1 MSVYFVTSNY
11 SFSGAKVRL
20 FLKNASIFDFLAFW
34 RRNHPSSSYSSYL
47 YTFKTNP
54 METTEK
60 KLFLLDAYALIYRA
74 FFAMSKNPRLNS
86 KGVNTS
92 AVMGFLNSLYEILQK
107 EKPSHIGVA
116 FDVAGTA
123 QRQAEYSEY
132 KANREKMPDDLRDAI
147 PYIIRLIEGFNIP
160 VYGVEGYEADDVI
173 GTLAKKAEQQ
183 GFLTYMMTPD
193 KDFGQLVTDKILLY
207 KPAKFGEPAQVWGP
221 KEVCERYGIQEPK
234 QLIDI
239 LGLWGDA
246 ADNIPGIPGI
256 GEKTAAQLVGKYGS
270 VENLI
275 AHADELKGKQKE
287 NVVNFAEQG
296 LMSKSLATIN
306 LEVPVEFN
314 EEELK
319 AKEPDVPMLMAL
331 FEELEFRT
339 FAKRFL
345 EDYKTKQSTLDGPST
360 LRQAQGSGT
369 LASPSLRGTKQS
381 REVTEGSQQNDLF
394 STEATSPSGQF
405 DLFNQGDNSGLLEF
419 SDKDS
424 AKTVAHNYQL
434 VESDADIQALVGLLS
449 KQKQFVFDTETTN
462 IDVYSAELVGLSFAI
477 KAHEAWYL
485 SMPADQEECQKKL
498 ELLRPLFED
507 ESILKIGQ
515 NLKYDISMLAQYGIS
530 VKGKLFDTMLAH
542 YLLEPEQRHNMD
554 YLAEVYLNY
563 ITIPIE
569 DLIGKGRQQ
578 KTMREVPVNL
588 VKEYAAEDADITL
601 QLYEKLLPLLKEN
614 GVEKLFY
621 EIEMPLVPVLS
632 RMEANGVRIDTEN
645 LLQISEAFGVEIH
658 KIEEEIYNAAG
669 MPFNI
674 ASPKQLGEVL
684 FEKLRID
691 EKAKKT
697 KTGQYATGEDVLQKL
712 SHKHP
717 IIQLILDYRS
727 FTKLKS
733 TYLDALPALVNPK
746 DGLIHTSY
754 NQAVTATGRLSSN
767 NPNLQ
772 NIPVRTEKGREIRRA
787 FVPRSP
793 QYTLLAADYSQ
804 IELRIIAHLS
814 QDPAMMADFNL
825 GHDIHAATAAKV
837 FHVPMDQVT
846 KEQRSRAKA
855 VNFGIIYGMSAFG
868 LAERMEL
875 SRSEAADIIKKYFEE
890 YAGIKEY
897 MNRSIALARER
908 GYAET
913 ILGRRRYLRDINGA
927 NSVVRGFAERNAI
940 NAPIQG
946 SSADMIKIA
955 MIGIHEELERL
966 KMQSKMILQVHDEL
980 VFDAHLDELDALKA
994 IVQDKMVNAL
1004 PLSVPVVVEMNTG
1017 ANWLEAH

>member
-1 MSVYFVTSNY
+1 MLIFV
-11 SFSGAKVRL
+11 A
-20 FLKNASIFDFLAFW
+20 
-34 RRNHPSSSYSSYL
+34 
-47 YTFKTNP
+47 
-54 METTEK
+54 MENNEK

-74 FFAMSKNPRLNS
+74 FFALNKNPRLNS

-92 AVMGFLNSLYEILQK
+92 AVMGFLNSLYEILK
-107 EKPSHIGVA
+107 NEKPTHIGVA

-123 QRQAEYSEY
+123 QRQAEYSDY
-132 KANREKMPDDLRDAI
+132 KANREKMPDDLREAI
-147 PYIIRLIEGFNIP
+147 PYIIRLIESFNIP
-160 VYGVEGYEADDVI
+160 IYGVEGYEADDVI
-173 GTLAKKAEQQ
+173 GTMSKKAEQQ
-183 GFLTYMMTPD
+183 GFITYMMTPD
-193 KDFGQLVTDKILLY
+193 KDFGQLVTDKVLLY
-207 KPAKFGEPAQVWGP
+207 KPAKFGEPAQIWGP

-256 GEKTAAQLVGKYGS
+256 GEKTAAILVGKYGS

-287 NVVNFAEQG
+287 NVIEFAEQG
-296 LMSKSLATIN
+296 LMSKMLATIN

-314 EEELK
+314 EEELR
-319 AKEPDVPMLMAL
+319 AKEPDLPALMAL

-345 EDYKTKQSTLDGPST
+345 EDYKKSHDGAPIVETPVAKPST
-360 LRQAQGSGT
+360 
-369 LASPSLRGTKQS
+369 P
-381 REVTEGSQQNDLF
+381 DLF
-394 STEATSPSGQF
+394 STSGPSSEF
-405 DLFNQGDNSGLLEF
+405 DLFHQDGNTEDLLAF

-424 AKTVAHNYQL
+424 AKTVTHDYKLIEAETDIKTL
-434 VESDADIQALVGLLS
+434 VELLS

-462 IDVYSAELVGLSFAI
+462 IDVYSAELVGVSFAI

-485 SMPADQEECQKKL
+485 PMPANREECQKKL
-498 ELLRPLFED
+498 YLLRPLFED
-507 ESILKIGQ
+507 ENIMKIGQ
-515 NLKYDISMLAQYGIS
+515 NLKYDISILAQYGIV
-530 VKGKLFDTMLAH
+530 VKGKMFDTMLAH

-578 KTMREVPVNL
+578 KTMREVPLNL

-632 RMEANGVRIDTEN
+632 RMEANGVKIDTEN
-645 LLQISEAFGVEIH
+645 LKQISEEFGKEIH
-658 KIEEEIYNAAG
+658 KVEEEIYTLAG
-669 MPFNI
+669 TPFNI
-674 ASPKQLGEVL
+674 ASPKQLGEIL
-684 FEKLRID
+684 FERLQID

-697 KTGQYATGEDVLQKL
+697 KTGQYATGEEVLQKL
-712 SHKHP
+712 LHKHA
-717 IIQLILDYRS
+717 IVQKILDYRS
-727 FTKLKS
+727 LTKLKS

-746 DGLIHTSY
+746 DSLIHTSY

-772 NIPVRTEKGREIRRA
+772 NIPVRTAQGREIRRA
-787 FVPRSP
+787 FVPRSEA
-793 QYTLLAADYSQ
+793 YTLLAADYSQ

-814 QDPAMMADFNL
+814 QDPAMVSDFNL

-837 FHVPMDQVT
+837 FHVPMEQVT

-897 MNRSIALARER
+897 MNRSIALAKER

-913 ILGRRRYLRDINGA
+913 ILGRRRYLRDINGS

-955 MIGIHEELERL
+955 MIGIHEELQKL

-980 VFDAHLDELDALKA
+980 VFDAHLDELNELKS
-994 IVQDKMVNAL
+994 IVENKMVNAL
-1004 PLSVPVVVEMNTG
+1004 PLSVPVVVEINTG
-1017 ANWLEAH
+1017 SNWLEAH

>member
-1 MSVYFVTSNY
+1 M
-11 SFSGAKVRL
+11 
-20 FLKNASIFDFLAFW
+20 
-34 RRNHPSSSYSSYL
+34 
-47 YTFKTNP
+47 
-54 METTEK
+54 EK

-74 FFAMSKNPRLNS
+74 FFAMNKNPRMTS
-86 KGVNTS
+86 KGLNTS

-107 EKPSHIGVA
+107 EKPTHIGVA

-147 PYIIRLIEGFNIP
+147 PYIIRLIEAFNIP
-160 VYGVEGYEADDVI
+160 IYGVEGYEADDVI
-173 GTLAKKAEQQ
+173 GTLSKKAEQQ
-183 GFLTYMMTPD
+183 GFTTYMMTPD
-193 KDFGQLVTDKILLY
+193 KDFGQLVTDKVLLY

-221 KEVCERYGIQEPK
+221 KEVCERYGISEPK

-256 GEKTAAQLVGKYGS
+256 GEKTAALLVQKYGS

-275 AHADELKGKQKE
+275 AHANELKGKQKE

-296 LMSKSLATIN
+296 LMSKMLATIN
-306 LEVPVEFN
+306 LEVPVEFD

-319 AKEPDVPMLMAL
+319 AKEPDVPALMAL

-339 FAKRFL
+339 FAKRFM
-345 EDYKTKQSTLDGPST
+345 EDRG
-360 LRQAQGSGT
+360 
-369 LASPSLRGTKQS
+369 RGTAGH
-381 REVTEGSQQNDLF
+381 ETMGELDLF
-394 STEATSPSGQF
+394 HP
-405 DLFNQGDNSGLLEF
+405 DGDSGLLEF
-419 SDKDS
+419 SDKGS
-424 AKTVAHNYQL
+424 AKTVAHEYKLIETEEDIKVL
-434 VESDADIQALVGLLS
+434 VELLKS
-449 KQKQFVFDTETTN
+449 KKQFVFDTETTN
-462 IDVYSAELVGLSFAI
+462 VDVYSAELVGVSFAI

-485 SMPADQEECQKKL
+485 PMPAGREACQEKL
-498 ELLRPLFED
+498 KLLLPLFED
-507 ESILKIGQ
+507 KSILKIGQ
-515 NLKYDISMLAQYGIS
+515 NLKYDISMLAQYDIAVRGPM
-530 VKGKLFDTMLAH
+530 FDTMLAH

-563 ITIPIE
+563 LTIPIE

-578 KTMREVPVNL
+578 KTMREVPVEL

-621 EIEMPLVPVLS
+621 DIEMPLVPVLS
-632 RMEANGVRIDTEN
+632 RMEANGVRIDTHN
-645 LLQISEAFGVEIH
+645 LQQISEEFGGEIR
-658 KIEEEIYNAAG
+658 KIEEEIYAQAG
-669 MPFNI
+669 TPFNI
-674 ASPKQLGEVL
+674 ASPKQLGEIL
-684 FEKLRID
+684 FERLKID

-717 IIQLILDYRS
+717 IIQMILDYRS

-787 FVPRSP
+787 FVPRSE

-814 QDPAMMADFNL
+814 QDPAMVADFNL

-837 FHVPMDQVT
+837 FHVPMSEVT

-897 MNRSIALARER
+897 MNRSIALAKER

-955 MIGIHEELERL
+955 MIGIHEEMTRL
-966 KMQSKMILQVHDEL
+966 QMQSKMILQVHDEL
-980 VFDAHLDELDALKA
+980 VFDAHLDELDTLKA
-994 IVQDKMVNAL
+994 IVNDKMVNAL
-1004 PLSVPVVVEMNTG
+1004 PLSVPVLVEMNTG
-1017 ANWLEAH
+1017 TNWLEAH

>member
-1 MSVYFVTSNY
+1 M
-11 SFSGAKVRL
+11 
-20 FLKNASIFDFLAFW
+20 
-34 RRNHPSSSYSSYL
+34 
-47 YTFKTNP
+47 
-54 METTEK
+54 EK

-74 FFAMSKNPRLNS
+74 FFAMNKNPRINS
-86 KGVNTS
+86 KGLNTS
-92 AVMGFLNSLYEILQK
+92 AVMGFLNSLYEILK
-107 EKPSHIGVA
+107 NEKPSHIGVA
-116 FDVAGTA
+116 FDVAGAA
-123 QRQAEYSEY
+123 QRQAEYTEY
-132 KANREKMPDDLRDAI
+132 KANREKMPDDLRESI
-147 PYIIRLIEGFNIP
+147 PYIIRLIEAFNIAI
-160 VYGVEGYEADDVI
+160 YGVEGYEADDVI
-173 GTLAKKAEQQ
+173 GTLSKKAEQQ
-183 GFLTYMMTPD
+183 GFITYMMTPD
-193 KDFGQLVTDKILLY
+193 KDFGQLVTDKVLLY

-246 ADNIPGIPGI
+246 SDNIPGIPGI
-256 GEKTAAQLVGKYGS
+256 GEKTAAQLVGQYGT

-296 LMSKSLATIN
+296 LMSKALATIN
-306 LEVPVEFN
+306 LEVPVEFD
-314 EEELK
+314 EEELRM
-319 AKEPDVPMLMAL
+319 KEPDLPALMAL

-345 EDYKTKQSTLDGPST
+345 DDYKKTHEDASASLRGGTTKQSNEVE
-360 LRQAQGSGT
+360 
-369 LASPSLRGTKQS
+369 SL
-381 REVTEGSQQNDLF
+381 
-394 STEATSPSGQF
+394 
-405 DLFNQGDNSGLLEF
+405 DLFNQNGATGDLLTF
-419 SDKDS
+419 SEKDS
-424 AKTVAHNYQL
+424 ANNVEHDYKL
-434 VESDADIQALVGLLS
+434 VESDADIKALVELLS
-449 KQKQFVFDTETTN
+449 KEKQFVFDTETTHL
-462 IDVYSAELVGLSFAI
+462 DVYSAELVGLSFAI

-485 SMPADQEECQKKL
+485 TMPANREECQKKL

-507 ESILKIGQ
+507 ENILKIGQ
-515 NLKYDISMLAQYGIS
+515 NLKYDHSMLAQYGIN

-554 YLAEVYLNY
+554 YLAEVFLNY

-578 KTMREVPVNL
+578 KTMREVPVDL

-632 RMEANGVRIDTEN
+632 RMEANGVKIDTEN
-645 LLQISEAFGVEIH
+645 LKQISEEFGNEIH
-658 KIEEEIYNAAG
+658 KVEEEIYTLAG

-674 ASPKQLGEVL
+674 ASPKQLGEIL
-684 FEKLRID
+684 FERLHID

-697 KTGQYATGEDVLQKL
+697 KTGQYATGEEVLQKL
-712 SHKHP
+712 LHKHA
-717 IIQLILDYRS
+717 IVQKILDYRS
-727 FTKLKS
+727 LTKLKS

-772 NIPVRTEKGREIRRA
+772 NIPVRTEQGREIRRA
-787 FVPRSP
+787 FVPRSE

-814 QDPAMMADFNL
+814 QDPAMVADFNL

-837 FHVPMDQVT
+837 FHVPMEQVT

-897 MNRSIALARER
+897 MNRSIALAKER

-913 ILGRRRYLRDINGA
+913 ILGRRRYLRDINGS

-955 MIGIHEELERL
+955 MIDIHETLHKL

-980 VFDAHLDELDALKA
+980 VFDAHLDELDELKA

-1004 PLSVPVVVEMNTG
+1004 PLSVPVVVEINTG
-1017 ANWLEAH
+1017 SNWLEAH

>member
-1 MSVYFVTSNY
+1 
-11 SFSGAKVRL
+11 
-20 FLKNASIFDFLAFW
+20 
-34 RRNHPSSSYSSYL
+34 
-47 YTFKTNP
+47 

-74 FFAMSKNPRLNS
+74 FFAMSKNPRMNS

-107 EKPSHIGVA
+107 EKPTHIGVA

-132 KANREKMPDDLRDAI
+132 KANREKMPDDLRDSI
-147 PYIIRLIEGFNIP
+147 PYIIRLIEAFNIP

-173 GTLAKKAEQQ
+173 GTLSKKAEKQ
-183 GFLTYMMTPD
+183 GFTTYMMTPD

-256 GEKTAAQLVGKYGS
+256 GEKTAEILVGKYGS

-287 NVVNFAEQG
+287 NVINFAEQG
-296 LMSKSLATIN
+296 LMSKALATIN
-306 LEVPVEFN
+306 LEVPVDLD

-319 AKEPDVPMLMAL
+319 AKEPDVPALMAL

-345 EDYKTKQSTLDGPST
+345 EDYKGKHGVDSPLPPSQRGNT
-360 LRQAQGSGT
+360 NAPSERGAGQPTGASG
-369 LASPSLRGTKQS
+369 
-381 REVTEGSQQNDLF
+381 GSQQPDLF
-394 STEATSPSGQF
+394 SSNETF

-419 SDKDS
+419 SEKDS
-424 AKTVAHNYQL
+424 AKTLAHDYKL
-434 VESDADIQALVGLLS
+434 VETETDINALVDLLS

-485 SMPADQEECQKKL
+485 SMPAEREACQKKL

-507 ESILKIGQ
+507 ENILKIGQ

-530 VKGKLFDTMLAH
+530 VKGPMFDTMLAH

-563 ITIPIE
+563 LTIPIE

-578 KTMREVPVNL
+578 KTMREVPVEQ

-601 QLYEKLLPLLKEN
+601 QLYEKLMPLLKEN

-632 RMEANGVRIDTEN
+632 RMEANGVKIDTEN
-645 LLQISEAFGVEIH
+645 LQQISEEFGKEIR
-658 KIEEEIYNAAG
+658 KIEEQIYGAAG
-669 MPFNI
+669 TPFNI
-674 ASPKQLGEVL
+674 ASPKQLGEIL
-684 FEKLRID
+684 FEKLKID

-717 IIQLILDYRS
+717 IIQMILDYRS

-733 TYLDALPALVNPK
+733 TYLDALPALVNTK

-814 QDPAMMADFNL
+814 QDPAMVNDFNL

-837 FHVPMDQVT
+837 FHVPMEQVT

-955 MIGIHEELERL
+955 MIGIHQELERL

-980 VFDAHLDELDALKA
+980 VFDAHLDELDTLKA

-1017 ANWLEAH
+1017 SNWLEAH

>member
-1 MSVYFVTSNY
+1 
-11 SFSGAKVRL
+11 
-20 FLKNASIFDFLAFW
+20 
-34 RRNHPSSSYSSYL
+34 
-47 YTFKTNP
+47 
-54 METTEK
+54 MEKQEK

-74 FFAMSKNPRLNS
+74 FFALNKNPRINS

-107 EKPSHIGVA
+107 EKPTHIGVA

-132 KANREKMPDDLRDAI
+132 KANREKMPDDLREAI
-147 PYIIRLIEGFNIP
+147 PYIIRLIEAFNIAI
-160 VYGVEGYEADDVI
+160 YGVEGYEADDVI
-173 GTLAKKAEQQ
+173 GTMSKKAEQQ

-193 KDFGQLVTDKILLY
+193 KDFGQLVTDRVLLY

-256 GEKTAAQLVGKYGS
+256 GEKTAAALVGKYGS
-270 VENLI
+270 VENII

-287 NVVNFAEQG
+287 NVINFAEQG
-296 LMSKSLATIN
+296 LMSKALATIN
-306 LEVPVEFN
+306 LEVPVEFD

-319 AKEPDVPMLMAL
+319 AKEPDVPALMAL
-331 FEELEFRT
+331 FEELEFKT

-345 EDYKTKQSTLDGPST
+345 EDYKTKQSALDGPTT
-360 LRQAQGSGT
+360 LRGTSGIAGSGT
-369 LASPSLRGTKQS
+369 SQSLRGTKQS
-381 REVTEGSQQNDLF
+381 METTEGSQQPNLF
-394 STEATSPSGQF
+394 SSNETF
-405 DLFNQGDNSGLLEF
+405 DLFHQGDNSGLLEF

-424 AKTVAHNYQL
+424 AKTMPHDYKL
-434 VESDADIQALVGLLS
+434 VETEADIQALAELLS
-449 KQKQFVFDTETTN
+449 KENQFVFDTETTN

-485 SMPADQEECQKKL
+485 PMPADRDECQKRL

-507 ESILKIGQ
+507 ENIMKIGQ
-515 NLKYDISMLAQYGIS
+515 NLKYDISMLAQYGIK
-530 VKGKLFDTMLAH
+530 VKGRLFDTMLAH

-554 YLAEVYLNY
+554 YLAEAYLDY

-578 KTMREVPVNL
+578 RSMREVPVEQ

-601 QLYEKLLPLLKEN
+601 QLYEKLSPMLKEN
-614 GVEKLFY
+614 GVEKLLND
-621 EIEMPLVPVLS
+621 IEMPLVPVLS

-645 LLQISEAFGVEIH
+645 LKQISDEFGRQIQQVEE
-658 KIEEEIYNAAG
+658 KIYEAAG

-717 IIQLILDYRS
+717 IIQMILDYRS

-772 NIPVRTEKGREIRRA
+772 NIPVRTAQGREIRKA
-787 FVPRSP
+787 FVPRSEH
-793 QYTLLAADYSQ
+793 YTLLAADYSQ

-814 QDPAMMADFNL
+814 QDPAMVADFNL

-913 ILGRRRYLRDINGA
+913 ILGRRRYLRDINGS

-955 MIGIHEELERL
+955 MIGIHKEMERL
-966 KMQSKMILQVHDEL
+966 QMQSKMILQVHDEL
-980 VFDAHLDELDALKA
+980 VFDAHLDELDTLKA
-994 IVQDKMVNAL
+994 IVNDKMVNAL
-1004 PLSVPVVVEMNTG
+1004 PLSVPVIVEMNTG

>member
-1 MSVYFVTSNY
+1 ME
-11 SFSGAKVRL
+11 
-20 FLKNASIFDFLAFW
+20 NA
-34 RRNHPSSSYSSYL
+34 
-47 YTFKTNP
+47 
-54 METTEK
+54 EK
-60 KLFLLDAYALIYRA
+60 RLFLLDAYALIYRA
-74 FFAMSKNPRLNS
+74 FFAMNKNPRINS
-86 KGVNTS
+86 KGLNTS
-92 AVMGFLNSLYEILQK
+92 AIIGFLNSLYEILK
-107 EKPSHIGVA
+107 NERPTHIGVA

-147 PYIIRLIEGFNIP
+147 PYIIRLIEAFNIP
-160 VYGVEGYEADDVI
+160 IYGVEGYEADDVI
-173 GTLAKKAEQQ
+173 GTLSKKAERQ
-183 GFLTYMMTPD
+183 GFITYMMTPD
-193 KDFGQLVTDKILLY
+193 KDFGQLVTDKVLLY
-207 KPAKFGEPAQVWGP
+207 KPAKFGEPAQIWGP

-256 GEKTAAQLVGKYGS
+256 GEKTAALLVQKYGS

-296 LMSKSLATIN
+296 LMSKMLATIN

-314 EEELK
+314 EEELR
-319 AKEPDVPMLMAL
+319 AKEPDVPALMAL

-345 EDYKTKQSTLDGPST
+345 EDYKGKNRVDSPLPPSQRGTGQST
-360 LRQAQGSGT
+360 GT
-369 LASPSLRGTKQS
+369 
-381 REVTEGSQQNDLF
+381 VGSQTPNLF
-394 STEATSPSGQF
+394 STSSSL
-405 DLFNQGDNSGLLEF
+405 DLFNQGGEGETGLLDF
-419 SDKDS
+419 SDKAS
-424 AKTVAHNYQL
+424 AKTVAHDYKL
-434 VESDADIQALVGLLS
+434 VESDEDIKALVELLS
-449 KQKQFVFDTETTN
+449 KEKQFVFDTETTN
-462 IDVYSAELVGLSFAI
+462 VDVYNAELVGVSFAI

-485 SMPADQEECQKKL
+485 PMPAEREACQKKL

-507 ESILKIGQ
+507 ESIMKIGQ

-530 VKGKLFDTMLAH
+530 VKGPMFDTMLAH

-554 YLAEVYLNY
+554 YLAEIYLNY
-563 ITIPIE
+563 LTIPIE

-578 KTMREVPVNL
+578 KTMREVPIEQ

-621 EIEMPLVPVLS
+621 DIEMPLVPVLS
-632 RMEANGVRIDTEN
+632 RMEANGVKIDTHN
-645 LLQISEAFGVEIH
+645 LQQISDEFGGEIR
-658 KIEEEIYNAAG
+658 KIEEEIYAQAG
-669 MPFNI
+669 APFNI
-674 ASPKQLGEVL
+674 ASPKQLGEIL
-684 FEKLRID
+684 FEKLKID

-697 KTGQYATGEDVLQKL
+697 KTGQYATGEEVLQKL
-712 SHKHP
+712 AHKHP
-717 IIQLILDYRS
+717 IIHLILDYRS

-787 FVPRSP
+787 FVPRSE

-814 QDPAMMADFNL
+814 QDPAMVADFNL

-837 FHVPMDQVT
+837 FHVPMSEVT

-913 ILGRRRYLRDINGA
+913 ILGRRRYLRDINGS

-955 MIGIHEELERL
+955 MIGIHKEMQRL

-980 VFDAHLDELDALKA
+980 VFDAHLDELDDLKA
-994 IVQDKMVNAL
+994 IVNDKMVNAL

-1017 ANWLEAH
+1017 SNWLEAH

>member
-1 MSVYFVTSNY
+1 
-11 SFSGAKVRL
+11 
-20 FLKNASIFDFLAFW
+20 
-34 RRNHPSSSYSSYL
+34 
-47 YTFKTNP
+47 

-74 FFAMSKNPRLNS
+74 FFAMNKNPRMTS
-86 KGVNTS
+86 KGLNTS
-92 AVMGFLNSLYEILQK
+92 AVMGFLNSLYEILK
-107 EKPSHIGVA
+107 NEKPTHIGVA

-123 QRQAEYSEY
+123 QRQAEFADY
-132 KANREKMPDDLRDAI
+132 KANREKMPDDLRESI
-147 PYIIRLIEGFNIP
+147 PYIIRLIEAFNIP
-160 VYGVEGYEADDVI
+160 IYGVEGYEADDVI
-173 GTLAKKAEQQ
+173 GTLSKKAEQQ
-183 GFLTYMMTPD
+183 GFTTYMMTPD
-193 KDFGQLVTDKILLY
+193 KDFGQLVTDKVLLY

-256 GEKTAAQLVGKYGS
+256 GEKTAAQLVQKYGS

-287 NVVNFAEQG
+287 NVINFAEQG
-296 LMSKSLATIN
+296 MMSKMLATIN
-306 LEVPVEFN
+306 LEVPVEFD

-319 AKEPDVPMLMAL
+319 AKEPDLPALMAL
-331 FEELEFRT
+331 FEELEFKT

-345 EDYKTKQSTLDGPST
+345 EDYKKRTGVDSPLPPSE
-360 LRQAQGSGT
+360 
-369 LASPSLRGTKQS
+369 RGIKGESNQP
-381 REVTEGSQQNDLF
+381 DLF
-394 STEATSPSGQF
+394 SNADQF
-405 DLFNQGDNSGLLEF
+405 DLFSQSENNGNLLDF
-419 SDKDS
+419 SDKNS
-424 AKTVAHNYQL
+424 AKTVQHDYKL
-434 VESDADIQALVGLLS
+434 VETDEDIKALVEQLS

-462 IDVYSAELVGLSFAI
+462 IDVYSADLVGVSFAI

-485 SMPADQEECQKKL
+485 PMPAEREACQKKL

-507 ESILKIGQ
+507 ETILKIGQ
-515 NLKYDISMLAQYGIS
+515 NLKYDISMLAQYGIN
-530 VKGKLFDTMLAH
+530 VKGKMFDTMLAH

-578 KTMREVPVNL
+578 KTMREVPVEL

-632 RMEANGVRIDTEN
+632 RMEANGVKIDTQN
-645 LLQISEAFGVEIH
+645 LQQISDEFGGEIQ
-658 KIEEEIYNAAG
+658 KIEEEIYALAG
-669 MPFNI
+669 TPFNI

-684 FEKLRID
+684 FEKLKID

-697 KTGQYATGEDVLQKL
+697 KTGQYATGEEVLQKL
-712 SHKHP
+712 LHKHP
-717 IIQLILDYRS
+717 IIQKILDYRS

-772 NIPVRTEKGREIRRA
+772 NIPVRTSQGREIRRA
-787 FVPRSP
+787 FVPRSEA
-793 QYTLLAADYSQ
+793 YTLLAADYSQ

-814 QDPAMMADFNL
+814 QDPAMVNDFNL

-837 FHVPMDQVT
+837 FHVPMNEVT

-868 LAERMEL
+868 L
-875 SRSEAADIIKKYFEE
+875 
-890 YAGIKEY
+890 
-897 MNRSIALARER
+897 ALARER

-955 MIGIHEELERL
+955 MIGIHKEMQRL
-966 KMQSKMILQVHDEL
+966 RMQSKMMLQVHDEL
-980 VFDAHLDELDALKA
+980 VFDAHLDELDTLKA
-994 IVQDKMVNAL
+994 IVNDKMVNAL

-1017 ANWLEAH
+1017 NNWLEAH

>member
-1 MSVYFVTSNY
+1 
-11 SFSGAKVRL
+11 
-20 FLKNASIFDFLAFW
+20 
-34 RRNHPSSSYSSYL
+34 
-47 YTFKTNP
+47 
-54 METTEK
+54 MENTEK

-74 FFAMSKNPRLNS
+74 FFALSTNPRMNS

-107 EKPSHIGVA
+107 EKPTHIGVA
-116 FDVAGTA
+116 FDVSGTA

-132 KANREKMPDDLRDAI
+132 KANREKMPDDLRDSI
-147 PYIIRLIEGFNIP
+147 PYIIRLIEAFNIP

-173 GTLAKKAEQQ
+173 GTLSKKAEQQ
-183 GFLTYMMTPD
+183 GFITYMMTPD

-221 KEVCERYGIQEPK
+221 KEVCERYGIKEPK

-256 GEKTAAQLVGKYGS
+256 GEKTAAQLVQKYGS

-287 NVVNFAEQG
+287 NVINFAEQG
-296 LMSKSLATIN
+296 LMSKALATIN
-306 LEVPVEFN
+306 LEVPVEFS

-319 AKEPDVPMLMAL
+319 AKEPDVPALMAL
-331 FEELEFRT
+331 FEELEFKT

-345 EDYKTKQSTLDGPST
+345 EDYKKTHGDVQQAEIPTPKPS
-360 LRQAQGSGT
+360 A
-369 LASPSLRGTKQS
+369 P
-381 REVTEGSQQNDLF
+381 NLF
-394 STEATSPSGQF
+394 STTPPSSEF
-405 DLFNQGDNSGLLEF
+405 DLFHQGDNSGLLEF

-424 AKTVAHNYQL
+424 AKTVPHDYKL
-434 VESDADIQALVGLLS
+434 VENDADIKSLVDLLC

-485 SMPADQEECQKKL
+485 SMPADREVCQKKL
-498 ELLRPLFED
+498 ELLRPLFEN
-507 ESILKIGQ
+507 EGIRKIGQ

-530 VKGKLFDTMLAH
+530 VKGPMFDTMLAH

-563 ITIPIE
+563 LTIPIE

-578 KTMREVPVNL
+578 KTMREVPVEQ

-601 QLYEKLLPLLKEN
+601 QLYEKLMPLLKEN

-632 RMEANGVRIDTEN
+632 RMEANGVKIDTEN
-645 LLQISEAFGVEIH
+645 LQQISEEFGKEIR
-658 KIEEEIYNAAG
+658 KIEEQIYEAAG
-669 MPFNI
+669 TPFNI
-674 ASPKQLGEVL
+674 ASPKQLGEIL
-684 FEKLRID
+684 FEKLKID

-717 IIQLILDYRS
+717 IIQMILDYRS

-814 QDPAMMADFNL
+814 QDPAMVNDFNL

-837 FHVPMDQVT
+837 FHVPMEQVT

-955 MIGIHEELERL
+955 MIGIHQELERL

-980 VFDAHLDELDALKA
+980 VFDAHLDELDTLKA
-994 IVQDKMVNAL
+994 IVNDKMVNAL

-1017 ANWLEAH
+1017 SNWLEAH

>member
-1 MSVYFVTSNY
+1 
-11 SFSGAKVRL
+11 
-20 FLKNASIFDFLAFW
+20 
-34 RRNHPSSSYSSYL
+34 
-47 YTFKTNP
+47 

-74 FFAMSKNPRLNS
+74 FFALNKNPRINS

-92 AVMGFLNSLYEILQK
+92 AVMGFLNSLYEIMK
-107 EKPSHIGVA
+107 NEKPSHIGVA

-123 QRQAEYSEY
+123 QRQEEYSEY
-132 KANREKMPDDLRDAI
+132 KANREKMPDDLRESI
-147 PYIIRLIEGFNIP
+147 PYIIRLIEAFNIP
-160 VYGVEGYEADDVI
+160 IYGVEGYEADDVI
-173 GTLAKKAEQQ
+173 GTLSKKAEKE
-183 GFLTYMMTPD
+183 GFTTYMMTPD
-193 KDFGQLVTDKILLY
+193 KDFGQLVTDKVLLY
-207 KPAKFGEPAQVWGP
+207 KPAKFGEPAQIWGP
-221 KEVCERYGIQEPK
+221 KEVCERYGISEPK

-256 GEKTAAQLVGKYGS
+256 GEKTAAILVGKYGS

-287 NVVNFAEQG
+287 NVIAFAEQG
-296 LMSKSLATIN
+296 LMSKALATIN
-306 LEVPVEFN
+306 LEVPVDFDEN
-314 EEELK
+314 ELK
-319 AKEPDVPMLMAL
+319 AKEPDLPALMAL
-331 FEELEFRT
+331 FEELEFKT

-345 EDYKTKQSTLDGPST
+345 DDYKKTHTGEASLDCFVPRNDGKTS
-360 LRQAQGSGT
+360 
-369 LASPSLRGTKQS
+369 
-381 REVTEGSQQNDLF
+381 GSQAPDLF
-394 STEATSPSGQF
+394 SNEALTPSGQF
-405 DLFNQGDNSGLLEF
+405 DLFNQDGGNGLLEF

-424 AKTVAHNYQL
+424 AKTVQHVYKL
-434 VESDADIQALVGLLS
+434 VETDEEIKALVERLS
-449 KQKQFVFDTETTN
+449 QQTRFVFDTETTN
-462 IDVYSAELVGLSFAI
+462 IDVYSADLVGLSFAI

-485 SMPADQEECQKKL
+485 SMPANREECQRKL

-507 ESILKIGQ
+507 ESIMKIGQ
-515 NLKYDISMLAQYGIS
+515 NLKFDISMLAQYGIS

-542 YLLEPEQRHNMD
+542 YLIEPEQRHNMD

-563 ITIPIE
+563 VTIPIE
-569 DLIGKGRQQ
+569 ELIGKGRQQ
-578 KTMREVPVNL
+578 KTMREVPVEL

-632 RMEANGVRIDTEN
+632 RMEANGVKIDTEN
-645 LLQISEAFGVEIH
+645 LKQISDEFAVEIR
-658 KIEEEIYNAAG
+658 KIEEQIYELAG

-674 ASPKQLGEVL
+674 ASPKQLGEIL

-697 KTGQYATGEDVLQKL
+697 KTGQYATGEEVLQKL
-712 SHKHP
+712 AHKHP
-717 IIQLILDYRS
+717 IVNLILDYRS
-727 FTKLKS
+727 LTKLKS

-746 DGLIHTSY
+746 DGLIHTSF

-787 FVPRSP
+787 FVPRSE

-814 QDPAMMADFNL
+814 QDLAMVADFNL

-837 FHVPMDQVT
+837 FHVPMEQVT

-897 MNRSIALARER
+897 MNRSIALAKER

-955 MIGIHEELERL
+955 MIGIHQELEQL

-980 VFDAHLDELDALKA
+980 VFDAHLDELDTLKS
-994 IVQDKMVNAL
+994 IVQDKMVNAM
-1004 PLSVPVVVEMNTG
+1004 PLSVPVVVEINTG

>member
-1 MSVYFVTSNY
+1 
-11 SFSGAKVRL
+11 
-20 FLKNASIFDFLAFW
+20 
-34 RRNHPSSSYSSYL
+34 
-47 YTFKTNP
+47 

-107 EKPSHIGVA
+107 EKPTHIGVA

-147 PYIIRLIEGFNIP
+147 PYIIRLIEAFNIP
-160 VYGVEGYEADDVI
+160 VYGEEGYEADDVI
-173 GTLAKKAEQQ
+173 GTLAKKAERQ

-256 GEKTAAQLVGKYGS
+256 GEKTAAQLIGKYGS

-306 LEVPVEFN
+306 LEVPVKFD
-314 EEELK
+314 EEELR
-319 AKEPDVPMLMAL
+319 AKEPDVPALMAL

-345 EDYKTKQSTLDGPST
+345 EDYKGKHGVDSPLPPS
-360 LRQAQGSGT
+360 Q
-369 LASPSLRGTKQS
+369 RGTSQPTGAS
-381 REVTEGSQQNDLF
+381 GGSQQSDLF
-394 STEATSPSGQF
+394 SSNETF
-405 DLFNQGDNSGLLEF
+405 DLFHQGDNSGLLEF

-424 AKTVAHNYQL
+424 AKTVPHDYKL
-434 VESDADIQALVGLLS
+434 VETDADIKALVEHLS
-449 KQKQFVFDTETTN
+449 KQTQFVFDTETTN

-498 ELLRPLFED
+498 ELLRPLFEN

-569 DLIGKGRQQ
+569 DLIGKGRMQ

-645 LLQISEAFGVEIH
+645 LQQISEAFGVEIH
-658 KIEEEIYNAAG
+658 KIEEEIYKAAG

-717 IIQLILDYRS
+717 IIQMILDYRS

-814 QDPAMMADFNL
+814 QDPAMVNDFNL

-875 SRSEAADIIKKYFEE
+875 SRSEAANIIKKYFEE

-913 ILGRRRYLRDINGA
+913 ILGRRRYLRDINGS

-955 MIGIHEELERL
+955 MIGIHQELEHL

>member
-1 MSVYFVTSNY
+1 
-11 SFSGAKVRL
+11 
-20 FLKNASIFDFLAFW
+20 
-34 RRNHPSSSYSSYL
+34 
-47 YTFKTNP
+47 

-74 FFAMSKNPRLNS
+74 FFAMSKNPRMNS
-86 KGVNTS
+86 KGLNTS

-107 EKPSHIGVA
+107 EKPTHIGVA

-147 PYIIRLIEGFNIP
+147 PYIIRLIEAFNIP

-173 GTLAKKAEQQ
+173 GTLSKKAEQQ
-183 GFLTYMMTPD
+183 GFVTYMMTPD

-306 LEVPVEFN
+306 LEVPVDFD
-314 EEELK
+314 EEELR
-319 AKEPDVPMLMAL
+319 AKEPDVPALMAL

-345 EDYKTKQSTLDGPST
+345 EDYKGKHGVDSPLPPS
-360 LRQAQGSGT
+360 Q
-369 LASPSLRGTKQS
+369 RGTSQPTGAS
-381 REVTEGSQQNDLF
+381 GGSQQPDLF
-394 STEATSPSGQF
+394 SSNETF
-405 DLFNQGDNSGLLEF
+405 DLFNQGNNSGLLEF

-424 AKTVAHNYQL
+424 AKTVPHDYKL
-434 VESDADIQALVGLLS
+434 VETDADIKALVEHLS
-449 KQKQFVFDTETTN
+449 KQTQFVFDTETTN

-485 SMPADQEECQKKL
+485 SMPAEREECQKKL

-507 ESILKIGQ
+507 DSIMKIGQ
-515 NLKYDISMLAQYGIS
+515 NLKYDISMLTQYGIS

-578 KTMREVPVNL
+578 KTMREVSVEL

-601 QLYEKLLPLLKEN
+601 QLYEKLMPLLKEN

-645 LLQISEAFGVEIH
+645 LQQISEAFGIEIH
-658 KIEEEIYNAAG
+658 KIEEDIYKAAG

-691 EKAKKT
+691 EKTKKT

-717 IIQLILDYRS
+717 IIQMILDYRS
-727 FTKLKS
+727 LTKLKS

-793 QYTLLAADYSQ
+793 EYTLLAADYSQ

-814 QDPAMMADFNL
+814 QDPAMVNDFNL

-837 FHVPMDQVT
+837 FHVPMDHVT

-913 ILGRRRYLRDINGA
+913 ILGRRRYLRDINGS

-955 MIGIHEELERL
+955 MIGIHQELEHL

-980 VFDAHLDELDALKA
+980 VFDAHLDELEALKA
-994 IVQDKMVNAL
+994 IVQNKMVNAL
-1004 PLSVPVVVEMNTG
+1004 PLSVPVIVEMNTG

>member
-1 MSVYFVTSNY
+1 
-11 SFSGAKVRL
+11 
-20 FLKNASIFDFLAFW
+20 
-34 RRNHPSSSYSSYL
+34 
-47 YTFKTNP
+47 

-74 FFAMSKNPRLNS
+74 FFAMNKNPRMTS
-86 KGVNTS
+86 KGLNTS
-92 AVMGFLNSLYEILQK
+92 AVMGFLNSLYEILK
-107 EKPSHIGVA
+107 NEKPTHIGVA
-116 FDVAGTA
+116 FDVAGTE
-123 QRQAEYSEY
+123 QRQAEYSDY
-132 KANREKMPDDLRDAI
+132 KANREKMPDDLREAI
-147 PYIIRLIEGFNIP
+147 PYIIRLIEAFNIP
-160 VYGVEGYEADDVI
+160 IYGVEGYEADDVI
-173 GTLAKKAEQQ
+173 GTLSKKAEKE
-183 GFLTYMMTPD
+183 GFTTYMMTPD
-193 KDFGQLVTDKILLY
+193 KDFGQLVTDKVLLY

-221 KEVCERYGIQEPK
+221 KEVCERYGISEPK

-256 GEKTAAQLVGKYGS
+256 GEKTAAILVGKYGS
-270 VENLI
+270 VENVI
-275 AHADELKGKQKE
+275 AHADELKGKQKD
-287 NVVNFAEQG
+287 NVIEFAEQG
-296 LMSKSLATIN
+296 LMSKALATIN
-306 LEVPVEFN
+306 LEVPVDFD

-319 AKEPDVPMLMAL
+319 AKEPDLPALMAL
-331 FEELEFRT
+331 FEELEFKT

-345 EDYKTKQSTLDGPST
+345 EDYKTKQSSWVGPST
-360 LRQAQGSGT
+360 GSGT
-369 LASPSLRGTKQS
+369 LVTSSLRGTKQS
-381 REVTEGSQQNDLF
+381 RETVGSLTPDLF
-394 STEATSPSGQF
+394 STSTPSGEL
-405 DLFNQGDNSGLLEF
+405 DLFYQDGDSSLLEF
-419 SDKDS
+419 SGKDS
-424 AKTVAHNYQL
+424 AKTVQHDYKL
-434 VESDADIQALVGLLS
+434 VETEADIKALVELLS

-462 IDVYSAELVGLSFAI
+462 IDVYSADLVGLSFSI

-485 SMPADQEECQKKL
+485 PMPADREECQRKL
-498 ELLRPLFED
+498 ELLRPLFE
-507 ESILKIGQ
+507 EENILKIGQ
-515 NLKYDISMLAQYGIS
+515 NLKYDISMLAQYGIT
-530 VKGKLFDTMLAH
+530 VKGKMFDTMLAH

-578 KTMREVPVNL
+578 KTMREVPVEL
-588 VKEYAAEDADITL
+588 IKEYAAEDADITL

-632 RMEANGVRIDTEN
+632 RMEANGVKIDTQN
-645 LLQISEAFGVEIH
+645 LKQISEEFGEEIH
-658 KIEEEIYNAAG
+658 KIEEEIYALAG
-669 MPFNI
+669 TPFNI
-674 ASPKQLGEVL
+674 ASPKQLGEIL
-684 FEKLRID
+684 FERLKID

-697 KTGQYATGEDVLQKL
+697 KTGQYATGEEVLQKL

-717 IIQLILDYRS
+717 IIQKILDYRS

-772 NIPVRTEKGREIRRA
+772 NIPVRTAQGREIRRA
-787 FVPRSP
+787 FVPRNE

-814 QDPAMMADFNL
+814 QDPAMVADFNL

-837 FHVPMDQVT
+837 FHVPMNEVT

-955 MIGIHEELERL
+955 MIGIHEEMQRL
-966 KMQSKMILQVHDEL
+966 KMQSKMMLQVHDEL
-980 VFDAHLDELDALKA
+980 VFDAHLDELDELKA
-994 IVQDKMVNAL
+994 IVNDKMVNAM

-1017 ANWLEAH
+1017 NNWLEAH

>member
-1 MSVYFVTSNY
+1 
-11 SFSGAKVRL
+11 
-20 FLKNASIFDFLAFW
+20 
-34 RRNHPSSSYSSYL
+34 
-47 YTFKTNP
+47 
-54 METTEK
+54 MENTEK

-74 FFAMSKNPRLNS
+74 FFALSKNPRMNS

-107 EKPSHIGVA
+107 EKPTHIGVA
-116 FDVAGTA
+116 FDVSGTA

-132 KANREKMPDDLRDAI
+132 KANREKMPDDLRDSI
-147 PYIIRLIEGFNIP
+147 PYIIRLIEAFNIP

-173 GTLAKKAEQQ
+173 GTLSKKAEQQ
-183 GFLTYMMTPD
+183 GFITYMMTPD

-221 KEVCERYGIQEPK
+221 KEVCERYGIKEPK

-256 GEKTAAQLVGKYGS
+256 GEKTAAQLVQKYGS

-296 LMSKSLATIN
+296 LMSKALATIN
-306 LEVPVEFN
+306 LEVPVKFN

-319 AKEPDVPMLMAL
+319 AKEPDVPTLMAL
-331 FEELEFRT
+331 FEELEFKT

-345 EDYKTKQSTLDGPST
+345 DDYKKAHGDVPQAETPTPKPS
-360 LRQAQGSGT
+360 A
-369 LASPSLRGTKQS
+369 P
-381 REVTEGSQQNDLF
+381 NLF
-394 STEATSPSGQF
+394 STTPPSSEF
-405 DLFNQGDNSGLLEF
+405 DLFHQGDNSGLLEF

-424 AKTVAHNYQL
+424 AKTVPHDYKL
-434 VESDADIQALVGLLS
+434 VENDADIKSLVDLLC

-462 IDVYSAELVGLSFAI
+462 IDVYSAELVGLSFSI

-485 SMPADQEECQKKL
+485 SMPAEREECQKKL
-498 ELLRPLFED
+498 ELLRPLFEN
-507 ESILKIGQ
+507 EGIRKIGQ

-530 VKGKLFDTMLAH
+530 VKGPMFDTMLAH

-563 ITIPIE
+563 LTIPIE

-578 KTMREVPVNL
+578 KTMREVPVEQ

-601 QLYEKLLPLLKEN
+601 QLYEKLMPLLKEN

-632 RMEANGVRIDTEN
+632 RMEANGVKIDTEN
-645 LLQISEAFGVEIH
+645 LQQISEEFGKEIR
-658 KIEEEIYNAAG
+658 KIEEQIYGAAG
-669 MPFNI
+669 TPFNI
-674 ASPKQLGEVL
+674 ASPKQLGEIL
-684 FEKLRID
+684 FEKLKID

-717 IIQLILDYRS
+717 IIQMILDYRS

-733 TYLDALPALVNPK
+733 TYLDALPALVNTK

-814 QDPAMMADFNL
+814 QDPAMVNDFNL

-837 FHVPMDQVT
+837 FHVPMEQVT

-955 MIGIHEELERL
+955 MIGIHQELERL

-980 VFDAHLDELDALKA
+980 VFDAHLDELDTLKA
-994 IVQDKMVNAL
+994 IVNDKMVNAL

-1017 ANWLEAH
+1017 SNWLEAH

>member
-1 MSVYFVTSNY
+1 
-11 SFSGAKVRL
+11 
-20 FLKNASIFDFLAFW
+20 
-34 RRNHPSSSYSSYL
+34 
-47 YTFKTNP
+47 
-54 METTEK
+54 METSEK

-74 FFAMSKNPRLNS
+74 FFALSKNPRMNS

-107 EKPSHIGVA
+107 EKPTHIGVA

-123 QRQAEYSEY
+123 QRQAEYSGY
-132 KANREKMPDDLRDAI
+132 KANREKMPDDLRDSI
-147 PYIIRLIEGFNIP
+147 PYIIRLIEAFNIP

-173 GTLAKKAEQQ
+173 GTLSKKAEQQ
-183 GFLTYMMTPD
+183 GFITYMMTPD

-221 KEVCERYGIQEPK
+221 KEVCERYGIKEPK

-256 GEKTAAQLVGKYGS
+256 GEKTAAQLVGQYGS

-287 NVVNFAEQG
+287 NVINFAEQG
-296 LMSKSLATIN
+296 LMSKALATIN

-319 AKEPDVPMLMAL
+319 AKEPDVPALMAL
-331 FEELEFRT
+331 FEELEFKT

-345 EDYKTKQSTLDGPST
+345 EDYKGKHIVDSPLPPS
-360 LRQAQGSGT
+360 Q
-369 LASPSLRGTKQS
+369 RGTQPT
-381 REVTEGSQQNDLF
+381 RGAVGSQQPDLF
-394 STEATSPSGQF
+394 STSTPSGEL
-405 DLFNQGDNSGLLEF
+405 DLFHQGDNDGLLEF

-424 AKTVAHNYQL
+424 AKTVAHDYKL
-434 VESDADIQALVGLLS
+434 VETEADIKALVELLS

-462 IDVYSAELVGLSFAI
+462 IDVYSAELVGASFAT

-485 SMPADQEECQKKL
+485 PMPAERDACQRKL

-507 ESILKIGQ
+507 ESLLKIGQ
-515 NLKYDISMLAQYGIS
+515 NLKYDISMLAQYGIN
-530 VKGKLFDTMLAH
+530 VKGKMFDTMLAH
-542 YLLEPEQRHNMD
+542 YLIEPEQRHNMD

-563 ITIPIE
+563 LTIPIE

-578 KTMREVPVNL
+578 KTMREVPVEL

-645 LLQISEAFGVEIH
+645 LQLISEEFGGEIH
-658 KIEEEIYNAAG
+658 KIEEQIYQAAG
-669 MPFNI
+669 TPFNI
-674 ASPKQLGEVL
+674 ASPKQLGEIL
-684 FEKLRID
+684 FERLHID

-717 IIQLILDYRS
+717 IIQMILDYRS
-727 FTKLKS
+727 LTKLKS

-787 FVPRSP
+787 FVPRSQ

-814 QDPAMMADFNL
+814 QDPAMVADFNL

-955 MIGIHEELERL
+955 MIGIHQELERL

-980 VFDAHLDELDALKA
+980 VFDAHLDELDTLKA

-1004 PLSVPVVVEMNTG
+1004 PLSVPIVVEMNTG

>member
-1 MSVYFVTSNY
+1 
-11 SFSGAKVRL
+11 
-20 FLKNASIFDFLAFW
+20 
-34 RRNHPSSSYSSYL
+34 
-47 YTFKTNP
+47 
-54 METTEK
+54 METSEK

-74 FFAMSKNPRLNS
+74 FFALSKNPRMNS

-92 AVMGFLNSLYEILQK
+92 AIMGFLNSLYEILQK
-107 EKPSHIGVA
+107 EKPTHIGVA

-147 PYIIRLIEGFNIP
+147 PYIIRLVEAFNIP

-173 GTLAKKAEQQ
+173 GTLSKKAEQQ
-183 GFLTYMMTPD
+183 GFITYMMTPD

-256 GEKTAAQLVGKYGS
+256 GEKTAAILVGKYGS

-287 NVVNFAEQG
+287 NVIAFAEQG
-296 LMSKSLATIN
+296 LMSKALATIN
-306 LEVPVEFN
+306 LEVPVKFN

-319 AKEPDVPMLMAL
+319 AKDPDVPALMAL
-331 FEELEFRT
+331 FEELEFKT

-345 EDYKTKQSTLDGPST
+345 EDYKGKHGVDSPLPPSE
-360 LRQAQGSGT
+360 
-369 LASPSLRGTKQS
+369 RGTQPMGAS
-381 REVTEGSQQNDLF
+381 AGSQQPELF
-394 STEATSPSGQF
+394 SDASAF
-405 DLFNQGDNSGLLEF
+405 DLFHQGDNSGLLEF

-424 AKTVAHNYQL
+424 AKTIAHDYQL
-434 VESDADIQALVGLLS
+434 VEAEADIKALVELLS
-449 KQKQFVFDTETTN
+449 QQQQFVFDTETTN

-485 SMPADQEECQKKL
+485 TMPAEREACQKKL
-498 ELLRPLFED
+498 ELLRPLFEN

-530 VKGKLFDTMLAH
+530 VKGKMFDTMLAH

-563 ITIPIE
+563 LTIPIE

-578 KTMREVPVNL
+578 KTMREVPVEL

-645 LLQISEAFGVEIH
+645 LQQISEAFGGEIH
-658 KIEEEIYNAAG
+658 KIEEQIYQAAG
-669 MPFNI
+669 TPFNI
-674 ASPKQLGEVL
+674 ASPKQLGEIL
-684 FEKLRID
+684 FERLRID

-717 IIQLILDYRS
+717 IIQMILDYRS

-787 FVPRSP
+787 FVPRSEA
-793 QYTLLAADYSQ
+793 YTLLAADYSQ

-814 QDPAMMADFNL
+814 QDPAMVADFNL

-875 SRSEAADIIKKYFEE
+875 SRSEAADIIRKYFEE

-897 MNRSIALARER
+897 MNRSIALAKER

-955 MIGIHEELERL
+955 MIGIHQELERL

>member
-1 MSVYFVTSNY
+1 
-11 SFSGAKVRL
+11 
-20 FLKNASIFDFLAFW
+20 
-34 RRNHPSSSYSSYL
+34 
-47 YTFKTNP
+47 
-54 METTEK
+54 METPKK

-74 FFAMSKNPRLNS
+74 FFAMNKNPRLNS

-92 AVMGFLNSLYEILQK
+92 AVMGFLNSLYEILK
-107 EKPSHIGVA
+107 NEKPTHIGVA

-132 KANREKMPDDLRDAI
+132 KANREKMPDDLRESI
-147 PYIIRLIEGFNIP
+147 PYIIRLIEAFNIP
-160 VYGVEGYEADDVI
+160 IYGVEGYEADDII
-173 GTLAKKAEQQ
+173 GTLSKKAEQQ
-183 GFLTYMMTPD
+183 GFTTYMMTPD
-193 KDFGQLVTDKILLY
+193 KDFGQLVSDKVLLY

-246 ADNIPGIPGI
+246 VDNIPGIPGI

-287 NVVNFAEQG
+287 NVINFAEQG
-296 LMSKSLATIN
+296 LMSKMLATIN
-306 LEVPVEFN
+306 LEVPVEFD
-314 EEELK
+314 EEELR
-319 AKEPDVPMLMAL
+319 AKEPDLPALMAL
-331 FEELEFRT
+331 FEELEFKT

-345 EDYKTKQSTLDGPST
+345 EDYREKVD
-360 LRQAQGSGT
+360 
-369 LASPSLRGTKQS
+369 SPI
-381 REVTEGSQQNDLF
+381 
-394 STEATSPSGQF
+394 PSGQF
-405 DLFNQGDNSGLLEF
+405 DLFNQGDSGLLEF
-419 SDKDS
+419 SDKAS
-424 AKTVAHNYQL
+424 AKTVHHDYKLFETEDDIKVL
-434 VESDADIQALVGLLS
+434 VNTLS
-449 KQKQFVFDTETTN
+449 NEKQFVFDTETTN
-462 IDVYSAELVGLSFAI
+462 IDVYSAELVGISFAI

-485 SMPADQEECQKKL
+485 PMPAEREECQKRL
-498 ELLRPLFED
+498 ELMRPLFEN
-507 ESILKIGQ
+507 ETLLKIGQ

-530 VKGKLFDTMLAH
+530 VKGPMFDTMLAH

-563 ITIPIE
+563 LTIPIE

-578 KTMREVPVNL
+578 KTMREVPIEL

-621 EIEMPLVPVLS
+621 DIEMPLVPVLS
-632 RMEANGVRIDTEN
+632 RMEANGVRIDTLN
-645 LLQISEAFGVEIH
+645 LQQISEEFGGEIR
-658 KIEEEIYNAAG
+658 KIEKEIYELAG

-684 FEKLRID
+684 FEKLKID

-712 SHKHP
+712 AHKHP
-717 IIQLILDYRS
+717 IIQRILDYRS

-787 FVPRSP
+787 FVPRSE

-814 QDPAMMADFNL
+814 QDPAMVADFNL

-837 FHVPMDQVT
+837 FHVPMNMVT

-913 ILGRRRYLRDINGA
+913 ILGRRRYLRDINGS

-955 MIGIHEELERL
+955 MIGIHDEMTRL

-1004 PLSVPVVVEMNTG
+1004 PLSVPVIVEMNTG

>member
-1 MSVYFVTSNY
+1 MVFRNFV
-11 SFSGAKVRL
+11 
-20 FLKNASIFDFLAFW
+20 FLHLKIDL
-34 RRNHPSSSYSSYL
+34 
-47 YTFKTNP
+47 
-54 METTEK
+54 METSEK

-74 FFAMSKNPRLNS
+74 FFAMSKNPRMNS

-107 EKPSHIGVA
+107 EKPTHIGVA

-132 KANREKMPDDLRDAI
+132 KANREKMPDDLRDSI

-173 GTLAKKAEQQ
+173 GTLSKKAEQQ
-183 GFLTYMMTPD
+183 GFITYMMTPD

-207 KPAKFGEPAQVWGP
+207 KPAKFGGPAQIWGP
-221 KEVCERYGIQEPK
+221 KEVCERYGIKEPK

-246 ADNIPGIPGI
+246 SDNIPGIPGI
-256 GEKTAAQLVGKYGS
+256 GEKTAAQLVGQYGS

-287 NVVNFAEQG
+287 NVINFAEQG
-296 LMSKSLATIN
+296 LMSKALATIN

-319 AKEPDVPMLMAL
+319 AKEPDVPALMAL

-345 EDYKTKQSTLDGPST
+345 EEYKGKHLVDSPLPPS
-360 LRQAQGSGT
+360 Q
-369 LASPSLRGTKQS
+369 RGTGQPTGAS
-381 REVTEGSQQNDLF
+381 GGSQPHTPDLF
-394 STEATSPSGQF
+394 STPTLTGEF
-405 DLFNQGDNSGLLEF
+405 DLFHQGDNSGLLEF

-424 AKTVAHNYQL
+424 AKTVPHDYKL
-434 VESDADIQALVGLLS
+434 VETEADIKALVELLS
-449 KQKQFVFDTETTN
+449 KQQQFVFDTETTN

-485 SMPADQEECQKKL
+485 SMPAEREACQTKL
-498 ELLRPLFED
+498 ELLRPLFEN

-530 VKGKLFDTMLAH
+530 VKGKMFDTMLAH

-563 ITIPIE
+563 LTIPIE

-578 KTMREVPVNL
+578 KTMREVPVEL

-632 RMEANGVRIDTEN
+632 RMEANGVKIDTEN
-645 LLQISEAFGVEIH
+645 LQQISEAFGREIG
-658 KIEEEIYNAAG
+658 KIEEEIYKAAG
-669 MPFNI
+669 TPFNI
-674 ASPKQLGEVL
+674 ASPKQLGEIL
-684 FEKLRID
+684 FERLRID

-717 IIQLILDYRS
+717 IIQMILDYRS

-787 FVPRSP
+787 FVPRSEA
-793 QYTLLAADYSQ
+793 YTLLAADYSQ

-814 QDPAMMADFNL
+814 QDPAMVNDFNL

-913 ILGRRRYLRDINGA
+913 ILGRRRYLRDINSA

-955 MIGIHEELERL
+955 MIGIHQELERL

>member
-1 MSVYFVTSNY
+1 
-11 SFSGAKVRL
+11 
-20 FLKNASIFDFLAFW
+20 
-34 RRNHPSSSYSSYL
+34 
-47 YTFKTNP
+47 

-74 FFAMSKNPRLNS
+74 FFALSKNPRMNS

-107 EKPSHIGVA
+107 EKPTHIGVA
-116 FDVAGTA
+116 FDVSGTA

-132 KANREKMPDDLRDAI
+132 KANREKMPDDLRDSI
-147 PYIIRLIEGFNIP
+147 PYIIRLIEAFNIP

-173 GTLAKKAEQQ
+173 GTLSKKAEQQ
-183 GFLTYMMTPD
+183 GFITYMMTPD

-221 KEVCERYGIQEPK
+221 KEVCERYGIKEPK

-256 GEKTAAQLVGKYGS
+256 GEKTAAQLVQKYGS

-296 LMSKSLATIN
+296 LLSKALATIN
-306 LEVPVEFN
+306 LEVPVKFN

-319 AKEPDVPMLMAL
+319 AKEPDVPALMAL
-331 FEELEFRT
+331 FEELEFKT

-345 EDYKTKQSTLDGPST
+345 EDYKKTHGDVQQAEIPTPKPS
-360 LRQAQGSGT
+360 A
-369 LASPSLRGTKQS
+369 P
-381 REVTEGSQQNDLF
+381 NLF
-394 STEATSPSGQF
+394 STTPPSSEF
-405 DLFNQGDNSGLLEF
+405 DLFHQGDNSGLLEF

-424 AKTVAHNYQL
+424 AKTVPHDYKL
-434 VESDADIQALVGLLS
+434 VENDADIKSLVDLLC

-462 IDVYSAELVGLSFAI
+462 IDVYSAELVGLSFSI

-485 SMPADQEECQKKL
+485 SMPAEREACQKKL
-498 ELLRPLFED
+498 ELLRPLFEN
-507 ESILKIGQ
+507 EGIQKIGQ

-530 VKGKLFDTMLAH
+530 VKGPMFDTMLAH

-563 ITIPIE
+563 LTIPIE

-578 KTMREVPVNL
+578 KTMREVPVEQ

-601 QLYEKLLPLLKEN
+601 QLYEKLMPLLKEN

-632 RMEANGVRIDTEN
+632 RMEANGVKIDTEN
-645 LLQISEAFGVEIH
+645 LQQISEEFGKEIR
-658 KIEEEIYNAAG
+658 KIEEQIYEAAG
-669 MPFNI
+669 TPFNI
-674 ASPKQLGEVL
+674 ASPKQLGEIL
-684 FEKLRID
+684 FEKLKID

-717 IIQLILDYRS
+717 IIQMILDYRS

-787 FVPRSP
+787 FVPRSEA
-793 QYTLLAADYSQ
+793 YTLLAADYSQ

-814 QDPAMMADFNL
+814 QDPAMVNDFNL

-837 FHVPMDQVT
+837 FHVPMEQVT

-955 MIGIHEELERL
+955 MIGIHQELERL

-980 VFDAHLDELDALKA
+980 VFDAHLDELDTLKA
-994 IVQDKMVNAL
+994 IVNDKMVNAL

-1017 ANWLEAH
+1017 SNWLEAH